1 MDDRYVRHVINAIK
15 DQLGRDKI
23 RVVVMNNRGAGGS
36 ELLVR
41 IPVRPMRSLSPALY
55 VMSPPYVLG
64 VRGADPEGLLRS
76 LHRGRAS
83 GSSPC
88 ARCNRSA
95 SHPHCPSRLPFL
107 GPHHACFAFQ
117 DEAPLIALGYSLG
130 ANIMLKYV
138 GEGLTLLMKTNISAV
153 MQGR

>member
-41 IPVRPMRSLSPALY
+41 IPVRPTRSLSPAFH

-64 VRGADPEGLLRS
+64 VRVADPEGLLRS
-76 LHRGRAS
+76 LHR
-83 GSSPC
+83 
-88 ARCNRSA
+88 
-95 SHPHCPSRLPFL
+95 
-107 GPHHACFAFQ
+107 
-117 DEAPLIALGYSLG
+117 
-130 ANIMLKYV
+130 
-138 GEGLTLLMKTNISAV
+138 
-153 MQGR
+153 